1 MVPGFK
7 PFTSFKYSNKELLR
21 CHYGDSNGIEKA
33 KKAMGQDWK
42 ATACTNSTFFCTFLC
57 SYCTTTTSIK
67 QIDNNYPWS
76 VLLSTT
82 ELTSKVQN
90 SCNHELRRAVS
101 LWFHS
106 KVLNFW
112 LHFYH
117 NIDSFDSHFRWSFSD
132 NRAREKEKNKLCH
145 HPVISMVW
153 MVWYIDF
160 DQSVRE
166 ESSS

>member
-21 CHYGDSNGIEKA
+21 CHYGDSNDIKKA
-33 KKAMGQDWK
+33 KKAVGQDWK
-42 ATACTNSTFFCTFLC
+42 ATACTNSPFFCTFLC
-57 SYCTTTTSIK
+57 SHYTTTTWTK

-82 ELTSKVQN
+82 EMSSKC
-90 SCNHELRRAVS
+90 SKLKCNHELRWAVL
-101 LWFHS
+101 LWFYC
-106 KVLNFW
+106 KGLNFW

-117 NIDSFDSHFRWSFSD
+117 NIDYFDGHFYWSFPD

-145 HPVISMVW
+145 HPVISMVC
-153 MVWYIDF
+153 MVCT
-160 DQSVRE
+160 
-166 ESSS
+166 